1 MWPPNGTSLLK
12 FTFGKFKAVGSYSGQ
27 HNYVID
33 TVVENLWSKPFQ
45 NAAFSLYVFDKN
57 QVRIGDG
64 WISLTNMAPGETI
77 KFQTNLS
84 SAGTPSSMSLAPR
97 TLPSELS
104 AYLPPST
111 VSVTV
116 NSVPQGANLKVDGK
130 EAGTTPKQVQVGRG
144 KHVLEFSREGFN
156 TGQFP
161 LEISPEDV
169 SGGSISFELGTAA
182 HDTLELRDCS
192 VITGDLE
199 SLSAT
204 DVVVRAAGTL
214 QRLNRNQVKRILLVE
229 RDMPAQ

>member
-1 MWPPNGTSLLK
+1 M
-12 FTFGKFKAVGSYSGQ
+12 
-27 HNYVID
+27 
-33 TVVENLWSKPFQ
+33 
-45 NAAFSLYVFDKN
+45 
-57 QVRIGDG
+57 RIGDG

-84 SAGTPSSMSLAPR
+84 SAGTPASMALAPR

-104 AYLPPST
+104 SYLPPST

-130 EAGTTPKQVQVGRG
+130 EAGTTPKVVQVGRG
-144 KHVLEFSREGFN
+144 KHVLEFSKEGFN

-161 LEISPEDV
+161 LEIGAEDI

-182 HDTLELRDCS
+182 HDTLELRDGS

-204 DVVVRAAGTL
+204 DVVVRAGGML
-214 QRLNRNQVKRILLVE
+214 QRLNRNQVKRIVLVE
-229 RDMPAQ
+229 REVPAQ

>member
-1 MWPPNGTSLLK
+1 MKKRRGTQLRLPLLLLWVLTPGLAIAKDSPQQVIMWPPNGTSLLK

-104 AYLPPST
+104 AYLPP
-111 VSVTV
+111 
-116 NSVPQGANLKVDGK
+116 PQFRS
-130 EAGTTPKQVQVGRG
+130 Q
-144 KHVLEFSREGFN
+144 
-156 TGQFP
+156 
-161 LEISPEDV
+161 
-169 SGGSISFELGTAA
+169 
-182 HDTLELRDCS
+182 
-192 VITGDLE
+192 
-199 SLSAT
+199 
-204 DVVVRAAGTL
+204 
-214 QRLNRNQVKRILLVE
+214 
-229 RDMPAQ
+229 